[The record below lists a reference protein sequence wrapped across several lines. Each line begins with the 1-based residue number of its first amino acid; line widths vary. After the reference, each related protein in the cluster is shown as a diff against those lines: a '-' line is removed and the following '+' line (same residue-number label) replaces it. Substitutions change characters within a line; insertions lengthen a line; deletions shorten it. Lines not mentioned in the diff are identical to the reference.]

1 MLSSSNPESPFH
13 VGLAMQRNKYIYCMA
28 EKVMIVTCNVSKGGT
43 WEGAIENYK
52 NKWVEMFVH
61 QSEDENTG
69 NKMLEKYDARPLQN
83 DINSFNEIFS

>member
-1 MLSSSNPESPFH
+1 
-13 VGLAMQRNKYIYCMA
+13 MA
-28 EKVMIVTCNVSKGGT
+28 EKVMIVTCTASKGGT